1 MKNTTLQKAGLWCLL
16 LFLWSAAGAY
26 AQAITV
32 KGKITDASGT
42 GLPGVTV
49 LLKGTSVG
57 TATDVGGNYALAVP
71 NAATGV
77 LLFSFVGYK
86 AQEAAI
92 GGRSTVGASLAPDTE
107 ALGEVVV
114 VGYGTQRRQDVTGA
128 IASVKAE
135 DLRTQGSNTV
145 QKSLQ
150 GRVAGVQ
157 IESAGGDPGSGVR
170 ILVRGAGS
178 LNNNNPLYI
187 VDGVQVDNINNL
199 NPTDIASLDIL
210 KDASAAAIYGSRA
223 ANGVVLITTKGGKK
237 GENRIDV
244 GGYVGAQQIAHKIK
258 VLNASE
264 WAGVSNAA
272 HDNAGLP
279 RLDIAKSPETLG
291 AGTDWQKEIYRVAP
305 MQNYTAAASGGGDNF
320 TYSLSGAYLDQQG
333 IVKQT
338 DYNRWNLRLKT
349 DFTKGRFRVGETV
362 ILTKEY
368 WRGMAG
374 GWGGQGG
381 NPVGS
386 ALKMIPVFGVYAP
399 DAVGGYGGAY
409 GPVVNVANPV
419 AQLNLESPETNSNA
433 AIINAFAEVSLFK
446 GLKYRFNVG
455 YTNTF
460 GAYNDYTAPYALGD
474 AKGQNAL
481 FNNADADL
489 FQNRSQMNYFL
500 QEHTLNYSTVV
511 GKHSINALAGYTYQ
525 NTKYEILSGSK
536 SGMPT
541 GIQQLDAGITN
552 IASGGNAYQS
562 ALLSYLGRLVYSYDD
577 RYVIT
582 GTFRRDG
589 SSRFG
594 PAYKYGNFP
603 SIALAWNVANEQFFK
618 SALGVVSN
626 FKLRG
631 SYGILGN
638 QEINDYR
645 YIPLIASNTNYVIGQ
660 DQHLWSGAIQT
671 TFATPNI
678 KWETS
683 KTFDVGTDL
692 GFFDNK
698 LNLTLDYFVR
708 RNSDVLLQVPIPLT
722 TGASGSPPYV
732 NAGQITNKGIE
743 AGLAYNHKV
752 GDFTYQVTGTFTA
765 INNNVDFLGTG
776 TQQIFGGQPTHHGA
790 SATVTQAGGPIGA
803 FYLIKTDGIF
813 NSQDEV
819 NAHSRDGKLIQPSAK
834 PGDVRFVDANGDGQI
849 DQNDRQYCGSPTPNF
864 TYGFGTNMG
873 WKNFDLSLFFQGTQ
887 GNKIYNGAREDLEG
901 MNLEFNY
908 SPATLNAWTPDNH
921 TNFPRAVINDPNL
934 NSQTSDRFL
943 ENGSYLR
950 LRTLQLG
957 YTLSKNLLTSAKISA
972 CRFYVSF
979 DNLFTITQ
987 YTGFNPDLGRYN
999 AGSPG
1004 GGILDRGVDFPHVAY
1019 PLARNSLLGVQVS
1032 F

>member
-1 MKNTTLQKAGLWCLL
+1 MKNTLLKKRYTVCLL
-16 LFLWSAAGAY
+16 LFFLSLTGAY
-26 AQAITV
+26 AQTTNV
-32 KGKITDASGT
+32 KGKITDGT
-42 GLPGVTV
+42 GAGLPGVTV

-57 TATDVGGNYALAVP
+57 TSTDVEGNYALSVP
-71 NAATGV
+71 DPTTGV

-86 AQEAAI
+86 SQEAAI
-92 GGRSTVGASLAPDTE
+92 GGRASIGVALATDTE

-114 VGYGTQRRQDVTGA
+114 VGYGTQRRADVTGA
-128 IASVKAE
+128 ISSVKAE

-170 ILVRGAGS
+170 VLIRGAGS

-223 ANGVVLITTKGGKK
+223 ANGVVLVTTKSGKK

-244 GGYVGAQQIAHKIK
+244 GGYAGAQQIAHKVD
-258 VLNASE
+258 VLNASQ
-264 WAGVSNAA
+264 WATVSNAA

-279 RLDIAKSPETLG
+279 RLDIAKNPETLG

-305 MQNYTAAASGGGDNF
+305 MQNYTLGASGGSDNF

-333 IVKQT
+333 IVKET
-338 DYNRWNLRLKT
+338 SYNRWNLRLKT
-349 DFTKGRFRVGETV
+349 DFTKGRVKIGETV

-386 ALKMIPVFGVYAP
+386 ALKMIPVYGVYAP
-399 DAVGGYGGAY
+399 NAVGGYAGAY

-419 AQLNLESPETNSNA
+419 AQLNLEIPETNSTN
-433 AIINAFAEVSLFK
+433 AIINAFAEVSLVK

-460 GAYNDYTAPYALGD
+460 GAYSDYIAPYALGD
-474 AKGQNAL
+474 LNGQNAL

-489 FQNRSQMNYFL
+489 YQNRSQTAYFL
-500 QEHTLNYSTVV
+500 QEHTLNYGATF
-511 GKHSINALAGYTYQ
+511 GKHNVQALAGYTYQ
-525 NTKYEILSGSK
+525 NTKYEVLSGSK
-536 SGMPT
+536 SGMPG
-541 GIQQLDAGITN
+541 GIRVLDAGITN
-552 IASGGNAYQS
+552 IASGGSAYQS

-618 SALGVVSN
+618 PVQDVVSN
-626 FKLRG
+626 FKLRA

-645 YIPLIASNTNYVIGQ
+645 YIPLVTSNANYVIGQ

-683 KTFDVGTDL
+683 KTVNVGTDL
-692 GFFDNK
+692 GFFGNK
-698 LNLTLDYFVR
+698 LALTVDYFIR
-708 RNSDVLLQVPIPLT
+708 QNSDVLLQVPIPLT

-743 AGLAYNHKV
+743 TGLSYNNKV
-752 GDFTYQVTGTFTA
+752 GEFTYQVTGTLTA
-765 INNNVDFLGTG
+765 INNNVDFLGNG

-790 SATVTQAGGPIGA
+790 SATVTEAGGPIGA

-813 NSQDEV
+813 NSQDEI
-819 NAHSRDGKLIQPSAK
+819 NAYSKNGQLIQPGAK
-834 PGDVRFVDANGDGQI
+834 PGDIRFVDANGDGQI

-864 TYGFGTNMG
+864 TYGFGTNTS
-873 WKNFDLSLFFQGTQ
+873 WRNFDLSIFFQGTY
-887 GNKIYNGAREDLEG
+887 GNKIYNGGREDLES

-908 SPATLNAWTPDNH
+908 APTTLNAWTPTNH

-943 ENGSYLR
+943 EDGSYLR
-950 LRTLQLG
+950 LRTLQVG
-957 YTLSKNLLTSAKISA
+957 YTLSKPLLASAKISA
-972 CRFYVSF
+972 CRFYLSF
-979 DNLFTITQ
+979 DNLFTITK
-987 YTGFNPDLGRYN
+987 YTGFNPDLGRN
-999 AGSPG
+999 GS
-1004 GGILDRGVDFPHVAY
+1004 ILDRGVDFPHVAY
-1019 PLARNSLLGVQVS
+1019 PLARNSLLGVQLS